1 MKHSRLPAASLGL
14 SLVALVALAI
24 APAAGA
30 KTTTVKLKGGT
41 TTLVFNAQ
49 SAQNLSAM
57 GIAVAP
63 VAPTT
68 AAAGPV
74 LTFPIRGGTLKIS
87 GATKKK
93 VTGKVTQ
100 TGGMTLSK
108 AGYAVAMNAPAVTLA
123 ATGSNMAASI
133 LLNGTP
139 AGVMAVAD
147 VDLSKVKV
155 TLTSKKV
162 KITGVVVKLNPT
174 AAGVMNQVFQVTG
187 FTPGFQVGTA
197 TLRADLKKH

>member
-1 MKHSRLPAASLGL
+1 ML
-14 SLVALVALAI
+14 LVALVALAI

-41 TTLVFNAQ
+41 TTLAFNPQ
-49 SAQNLSAM
+49 SAQNLQAM

-74 LTFPIRGGTLKIS
+74 LTFPIRSGTLKIS
-87 GATKKK
+87 GAKKKK

-100 TGGMTLSK
+100 AGGMTLSNP
-108 AGYAVAMNAPAVTLA
+108 GYAVTMNTPSVTLA
-123 ATGSNMAASI
+123 AAGSNMAAST

-147 VDLSKVKV
+147 VDLSKAKV
-155 TLTSKKV
+155 TLTSKTV

-174 AAGVMNQVFQVTG
+174 AAGVMNQVFAVTG
-187 FTPGFQVGTA
+187 FTPGFEVGTA